1 MADSV
6 VPVPS
11 FTSLDG
17 DCSMK
22 APSLATGS
30 TSCIPT
36 PEYLGLQSDI
46 PFYTNPRSVDL
57 QYISSP

>member
-1 MADSV
+1 
-6 VPVPS
+6 
-11 FTSLDG
+11 
-17 DCSMK
+17 MK

-46 PFYTNPRSVDL
+46 PFYISLRSVDL
-57 QYISSP
+57 LYISFP

>member
-1 MADSV
+1 
-6 VPVPS
+6 
-11 FTSLDG
+11 
-17 DCSMK
+17 MK

-46 PFYTNPRSVDL
+46 PFYISLRSVDL
-57 QYISSP
+57 LYISSP